1 MESDLF
7 NISLTSPGSFTAS
20 RGAAPDR
27 NVETFDDSVRLDQE
41 LSASGSYTL
50 TKVECTTLQS
60 TISRLSTP
68 GTTAPK
74 STRAPRSADIPEE
87 DMRGMV
93 KDSILARIDQ
103 GEACCMYIHKPDK
116 LSISCQSFPFLICAH
131 CIMHVDKLTCTKLV
145 L

>member
-1 MESDLF
+1 MESGLF
-7 NISLTSPGSFTAS
+7 IVSLTSPGSFTAS
-20 RGAAPDR
+20 RAAAPDR

-68 GTTAPK
+68 GTIAPK

-87 DMRGMV
+87 DMKGMV

-103 GEACCMYIHKPDK
+103 GEECCMYIHKPDK
-116 LSISCQSFPFLICAH
+116 LSIFYQSFLFVICGH
-131 CIMHVDKLTCTKLV
+131 CSLHADILTCTKLV